1 MTKPRKK
8 YKPKHINPVS
18 WKVAVMG
25 QCRLS
30 GFDQENFAAPAKL
43 AVENAAKGCASKADW
58 QAIFDVINMIDTFS
72 TMPKV
77 MQDATD
83 YARSIQNV
91 IERLLNRQKET
102 KSTSLYSHELADL
115 RGLVGLW
122 CEVLTV
128 VTMAEYLQC
137 QEKTHMRIVQAL
149 RCKTGAI
156 VVEAP

>member
-25 QCRLS
+25 QCLLTED
-30 GFDQENFAAPAKL
+30 DQANFAAPVKL
-43 AVENAAKGCASKADW
+43 AVDNAAKGCASKPDW

-77 MQDATD
+77 MGNATD
-83 YARSIQNV
+83 YARGIQNV
-91 IERLLNRQKET
+91 IERLLNRQKAT
-102 KSTSLYSHELADL
+102 GLTSLYSHELADL
-115 RGLVGLW
+115 RGLVDLW

-137 QEKTHMRIVQAL
+137 QEKTHTRIVQAL

>member
-8 YKPKHINPVS
+8 YKPKHVNPVF

-25 QCRLS
+25 QFRLS

-91 IERLLNRQKET
+91 IERLINRQKET

-115 RGLVGLW
+115 RGLIDLW

>member
-1 MTKPRKK
+1 MKKPRKQ
-8 YKPKHINPVS
+8 YKPKHVNPVA

-25 QCRLS
+25 QRLLAEV
-30 GFDQENFAAPAKL
+30 DREDFADPVKL
-43 AVENAAKGCASKADW
+43 AVDNASKGSASKADW
-58 QAIFDVINMIDTFS
+58 QAIFDVINMVDTFS

-115 RGLVGLW
+115 RGLVDLW
-122 CEVLTV
+122 CEVLMV

-137 QEKTHMRIVQAL
+137 QEKTHSRIVQAL

>member
-8 YKPKHINPVS
+8 YKPKHVNPAS

-25 QCRLS
+25 QFRLS

-115 RGLVGLW
+115 RGLIDLW

>member
-115 RGLVGLW
+115 RGLIDLW

>member
-8 YKPKHINPVS
+8 YKPKHVNPAS

-25 QCRLS
+25 QFRLS

-43 AVENAAKGCASKADW
+43 AVDNAAKGCASKADW
-58 QAIFDVINMIDTFS
+58 QAIFDVINMVDTFA

-77 MQDATD
+77 MKGATD
-83 YARSIQNV
+83 YARGMQNV
-91 IERLLNRQKET
+91 IEALLDRQKAT
-102 KSTSLYSHELADL
+102 KSKTLYAHELADL
-115 RGLVGLW
+115 RGLVELW
-122 CEVLTV
+122 EDVLTV

-137 QEKTHMRIVQAL
+137 QKKTHSRIVQAL
-149 RCKTGAI
+149 RTNKGAI

>member
-1 MTKPRKK
+1 MSKPRKK
-8 YKPKHINPVS
+8 YKPKHVNPVS

-25 QCRLS
+25 QCLLAEVDRE
-30 GFDQENFAAPAKL
+30 DFAAPVKL
-43 AVENAAKGCASKADW
+43 AVDNAAKGSASKADW
-58 QAIFDVINMIDTFS
+58 QAIFDVINMVDTFS

-102 KSTSLYSHELADL
+102 KSTSLYSHELLDL
-115 RGLVGLW
+115 RGLVDLW
-122 CEVLTV
+122 REVLTV

-137 QEKTHMRIVQAL
+137 QEKTHTRIVQAL

-156 VVEAP
+156 VVEVP

>member
-1 MTKPRKK
+1 
-8 YKPKHINPVS
+8 
-18 WKVAVMG
+18 
-25 QCRLS
+25 
-30 GFDQENFAAPAKL
+30 
-43 AVENAAKGCASKADW
+43 
-58 QAIFDVINMIDTFS
+58 VINMIDTFS

-115 RGLVGLW
+115 RGLIDLW

>member
-1 MTKPRKK
+1 MSKPRKK
-8 YKPKHINPVS
+8 YKPKHVNPAS

-77 MQDATD
+77 MQGATD

-115 RGLVGLW
+115 RGLIDLW

-137 QEKTHMRIVQAL
+137 QEKTHTRIVQAL

>member
-8 YKPKHINPVS
+8 YKPKHVNPVS

-91 IERLLNRQKET
+91 IERLLTRQKET

-115 RGLVGLW
+115 RVLIDLW

-137 QEKTHMRIVQAL
+137 QEKTHTRIVQAL

>member
-1 MTKPRKK
+1 MSKPRKK
-8 YKPKHINPVS
+8 YKPKHVNPAS

-58 QAIFDVINMIDTFS
+58 QAIFDVINMVDTFS
-72 TMPKV
+72 MMPKV
-77 MQDATD
+77 MQGATD

-115 RGLVGLW
+115 RGLIDLW

>member
-8 YKPKHINPVS
+8 YKPKHVNPVS

-91 IERLLNRQKET
+91 IERLLTRQKET

-115 RGLVGLW
+115 RGLIDLW

>member
-1 MTKPRKK
+1 MSKPRKK
-8 YKPKHINPVS
+8 YKPKHVNPVS

-91 IERLLNRQKET
+91 IERLLTRQKET

-115 RGLVGLW
+115 RGLIDLW

>member
-8 YKPKHINPVS
+8 YKPKHVNPVS

-25 QCRLS
+25 QFRLS

-115 RGLVGLW
+115 RGLIDLW
-122 CEVLTV
+122 REVLTV

-137 QEKTHMRIVQAL
+137 QEKTHARIVMAL
-149 RCKTGAI
+149 RSSRGAI
-156 VVEAP
+156 VVEDP

>member
-8 YKPKHINPVS
+8 YKPKHVNPVS

-25 QCRLS
+25 QCLLS

-91 IERLLNRQKET
+91 IERLLNRQKEN
-102 KSTSLYSHELADL
+102 KSTSLYSHELLDL
-115 RGLVGLW
+115 RGLVDLW
-122 CEVLTV
+122 REVLTV

>member
-8 YKPKHINPVS
+8 YKPKHVNPVS

-30 GFDQENFAAPAKL
+30 GFDQDNFAAPAKL

-115 RGLVGLW
+115 RGLIDLW

>member
-1 MTKPRKK
+1 MTKPRKQ
-8 YKPKHINPVS
+8 YKPKHVNPVS
-18 WKVAVMG
+18 WKVAMMG
-25 QCRLS
+25 QCKL
-30 GFDQENFAAPAKL
+30 GQYDQDQFSAPVKL
-43 AVENAAKGCASKADW
+43 AVDNAAKACASKADW
-58 QAIFDVINMIDTFS
+58 QAIFDVANMLDTFS

-77 MQDATD
+77 MQGARD
-83 YARSIQNV
+83 YVRSIQSA
-91 IERLLNRQKET
+91 IESIMVRQKASQT
-102 KSTSLYSHELADL
+102 RTLYATEINDL
-115 RGLVGLW
+115 RGMVELW

>member
-8 YKPKHINPVS
+8 YKPKHVNPVS
-18 WKVAVMG
+18 WKVAVIG

-115 RGLVGLW
+115 RGLIDLW

>member
-1 MTKPRKK
+1 MKKPRKQ
-8 YKPKHINPVS
+8 YKPKHVNPAS

-25 QCRLS
+25 QFRLS

-115 RGLVGLW
+115 RGLIDLW

-137 QEKTHMRIVQAL
+137 QKKTHSRIVQAL
-149 RCKTGAI
+149 RTNKGAI

>member
-1 MTKPRKK
+1 MSKPRKK
-8 YKPKHINPVS
+8 YKPKHVNPVS

-25 QCRLS
+25 QCLLAEVDRE
-30 GFDQENFAAPAKL
+30 DFAAPVKL
-43 AVENAAKGCASKADW
+43 AVDNAAKGSASKADW
-58 QAIFDVINMIDTFS
+58 QAIFDVINMVDTFS

-102 KSTSLYSHELADL
+102 KSTSLYSHELLDL
-115 RGLVGLW
+115 RGLVDLW
-122 CEVLTV
+122 REVLTV

-137 QEKTHMRIVQAL
+137 QEKTHTRIVQAL

>member
-8 YKPKHINPVS
+8 YKPKHVNPAS

-25 QCRLS
+25 QFRLS

-115 RGLVGLW
+115 RGLIDLW

-137 QEKTHMRIVQAL
+137 QEKTHIRIVQAL